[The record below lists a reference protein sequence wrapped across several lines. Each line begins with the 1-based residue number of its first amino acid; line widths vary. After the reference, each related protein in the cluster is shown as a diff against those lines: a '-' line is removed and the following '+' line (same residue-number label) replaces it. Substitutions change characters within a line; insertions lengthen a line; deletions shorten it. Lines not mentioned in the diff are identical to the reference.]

1 MAMAAATVRS
11 APLRS
16 ALRSQVCSPAAVLTA
31 LGDTST
37 QPHKVVRFVDDGW
50 TEKSGKGLAHA
61 HVHAYVVN
69 QDAWWL
75 SGTTSGGHDRP
86 GLDFGCD
93 AVEWRHK
100 GSPSSMVGKRG
111 ELTQRYTTEE
121 VLSFLDSPTE
131 FLQWFFD
138 GCYTTRLFPKPAIA
152 RAAMM
157 SCREFLE
164 SDDDDQWK
172 PGREW
177 FKVDKKGQT
186 VYQGEIADS
195 VVSGRATAHANEVVG
210 EYLCGGQDSPATV
223 L

>member
-16 ALRSQVCSPAAVLTA
+16 ALRNQACSPAAVITA
-31 LGDTST
+31 LGGTSA
-37 QPHKVVRFVDDGW
+37 QPHKMVSFADDGW

-61 HVHAYVVN
+61 QVHAYVVN

-75 SGTTSGGHDRP
+75 SGTTSSGRDRP

-121 VLSFLDSPTE
+121 MLSFLDSPKE
-131 FLQWFFD
+131 FLEWFFD
-138 GCYTTRLFPKPAIA
+138 GCYTTRLFSKQAIA
-152 RAAMM
+152 RAALM
-157 SCREFLE
+157 SSRDFLE

-172 PGREW
+172 PGRE
-177 FKVDKKGQT
+177 
-186 VYQGEIADS
+186 
-195 VVSGRATAHANEVVG
+195 
-210 EYLCGGQDSPATV
+210 
-223 L
+223 